1 MVCIHVVYAYYDLIK
16 LHTTRTYNII
26 HYYFVNSL
34 QSTLVVYYSLVA
46 RTSVRRSY
54 ENSY

>member
-16 LHTTRTYNII
+16 LHTTTSI

-34 QSTLVVYYSLVA
+34 QSTLVVYYSRVA